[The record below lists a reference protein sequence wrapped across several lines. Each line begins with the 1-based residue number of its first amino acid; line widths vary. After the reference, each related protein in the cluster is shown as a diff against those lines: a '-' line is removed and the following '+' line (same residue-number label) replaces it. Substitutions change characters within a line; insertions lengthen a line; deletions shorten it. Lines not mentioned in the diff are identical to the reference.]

1 MRALRS
7 MAMRL
12 AAIAFL
18 GLGLAA
24 FVGAEAQRDVRKLN
38 DNAIRL
44 RKTASTSA
52 AVLGKYDKGTPFLV
66 LETGKKKETIESR
79 TGYWLRGRLADGSEG
94 WFFGPYLDQPKSGHF
109 TSADFAS
116 EEQYQDYLS
125 LALRRGERVR
135 ATEDYEKVHE
145 GDLGWFSSYGAG
157 DPPFLVVWDEDLE
170 ATPSDE
176 AIDDEL
182 PRIFEDRIYF
192 VYASTLEIVGDE
204 EVADFPALALDWA
217 NARADEFVEGA
228 TVTLGRHL
236 ITDPTDDGSNNW
248 ADEMDEYVGETA
260 TITEVMGED
269 PWGRPIVHVDIDDGS
284 WQWRIENMRLES
296 ASDYAYGE
304 GDDEYAYGEA
314 DDGYYEE
321 STETYGKIAVGS
333 VVILGRHD
341 EVDGDMNW
349 NDDMDKYVGKA
360 VKVTELVGA
369 DASNCLCVSVEGND
383 FVWRVRNL
391 RLKGSGEAGSYG
403 FDVGDAV
410 ILGRHRSV
418 NGEDN
423 WADEMDGY
431 VGETATITSLVGFE
445 EGDSHCF
452 LVYVDID
459 DGEWVWRVENMTPAD

>member
-1 MRALRS
+1 

-24 FVGAEAQRDVRKLN
+24 FVGAEPMRDVRKLN

-44 RKTASTSA
+44 RKSASTSA
-52 AVLGKYDKGTPFLV
+52 AVIAKYDKGTPFLV
-66 LETGKKKETIESR
+66 LETGKKKETIEGK
-79 TGYWLRGRLADGSEG
+79 TGFWLRGRVADGSEG

-109 TSADFAS
+109 TSADFAVDG
-116 EEQYQDYLS
+116 QYQDYLS

-135 ATEDYEKVHE
+135 ATEDYEKIHE
-145 GDLGWFSSYGAG
+145 GDLGWFSSYGEG
-157 DPPFLVVWDEDLE
+157 DPPFLVVWDDDIE

-176 AIDDEL
+176 AIDAEL

-192 VYASTLEIVGDE
+192 VYASTIEIVGDE
-204 EVADFPALALDWA
+204 DVADFPALALDWA

-228 TVTLGRHL
+228 TVSLGRHL
-236 ITDPTDDGSNNW
+236 VTDPEDEGSDNW
-248 ADEMDEYVGETA
+248 AEEMSDYVGETA

-304 GDDEYAYGEA
+304 GDDGYAYGEGDEEYV
-314 DDGYYEE
+314 DDYAAE
-321 STETYGKIAVGS
+321 STETYGKIEVGS

-341 EVDGDMNW
+341 EVDGDTNW
-349 NDDMDKYVGKA
+349 NDEMDQYVGKA

-369 DASNCLCVSVEGND
+369 DGSGCLCVSVDGND

-403 FDVGDAV
+403 FDVGDSV
-410 ILGRHRSV
+410 ILGRHRMV
-418 NGEDN
+418 NGENN
-423 WADEMDGY
+423 WAEEMEDY

>member
-7 MAMRL
+7 LAMRV

-24 FVGAEAQRDVRKLN
+24 FVGAETPRDVRILN
-38 DNAIRL
+38 DNAIEL
-44 RKTASTSA
+44 RKAASSSSA
-52 AVLGKYDKGTPFLV
+52 VIGKYDKGTPFLV
-66 LETGKKKETIESR
+66 LETGKKKESVGGR
-79 TGYWLRGRLADGSEG
+79 SGYWIRGRLADGTEG
-94 WFFGPYLDQPKSGHF
+94 WFFGVFLTQPGTDHF
-109 TSADFAS
+109 GASAFQS

-135 ATEDYEKVHE
+135 ATEDYEKVHK

-157 DPPFLVVWDEDLE
+157 EPPFLVVWDDDIE
-170 ATPSDE
+170 ATPSDS

-192 VYASTLEIVGDE
+192 VYAPTLEIVGDE

-217 NARADEFVEGA
+217 NARSDEFVEGA
-228 TVTLGRHL
+228 TVSLGRHL
-236 ITDPTDDGSNNW
+236 VTDPDDEDSNNW

-260 TITEVMGED
+260 TITEVIGED

-296 ASDYAYGE
+296 ASAYAYGE
-304 GDDEYAYGEA
+304 GDDDYYGDE
-314 DDGYYEE
+314 GYYDE
-321 STETYGKIAVGS
+321 SSETYGRIEVGS

-349 NDDMDKYVGKA
+349 NDDMDQYVGKA
-360 VKVTELVGA
+360 AKVTDLVGA
-369 DASNCLCVSVEGND
+369 DASGCLCVSVEGNS

-403 FDVGDAV
+403 FDVGDTV
-410 ILGRHRSV
+410 VLGRHRSV

-423 WADEMDGY
+423 WADEMEDY